1 MTEKLHLKLHLMPRL
16 KLHLMPRLKLH
27 LMPHLKGRIYLSRI
41 R

>member
-1 MTEKLHLKLHLMPRL
+1 MTEKLHL